1 MKKIIQIGG
10 NLRINGISSFIMTLY
25 RKMHS
30 DYQFIFINTAKGE
43 DHYREEILSL
53 GGKVYDVCVKGKG
66 LIRSLRQSKQIREII
81 RKEKPIAV
89 HSHYFSNNGLY
100 LKQAYKE
107 NVPVRVSHCH
117 QANPHG
123 LTLGKR
129 IAKAISAR
137 MVKKY
142 ATHCFACSDAAREF
156 MYGAGGETIY
166 NTIDYSRF
174 YDIENKEFVKYG
186 LDASKKYFLF
196 VGRFAKQKNIA
207 FLLNLCLNMRD
218 RTDIGFVF
226 VGHGPLQQEIESFIL
241 HNGLNN
247 VKILPPDSNVAE
259 LMSLSY
265 GLLLPSK
272 YEGLSIVLIEAQA
285 VGIKCLVSEAITQEA
300 QLGLLEYLPLK
311 EELWM
316 DKIDTLSRH
325 ERSVQPCKCAL
336 FDDYYLV
343 GVFDGVYSDIDSEEW
358 IKRGKEYSIG
368 SARFYR
374 HKELSQICFFRAA
387 ELGDPRGAFYYAL
400 GYFEG
405 NGVSKNINKA
415 QAIVAEIKNE
425 IECEAKNKK
434 ANFLVILGD
443 MYSFGLGKERD
454 FGMAFGYYSEAAD
467 LGNLEAMCDLGY
479 MYLVGQGVEKNEE
492 RSFYWYKKSAD
503 LGYVHSMRDVGQNY
517 LHGYGVKPDAQK
529 AMEYFEMASKHNY
542 SHGTGDIAYC
552 FLNGVGVEKDLEKA
566 KEYLLKA
573 LEQDAE
579 RTMRDLFS
587 YGIDVESLTQRHEL
601 RFVHYDELKEIG
613 ENNSYAGT
621 LCVTA
626 SVKFVDPACFYSSS
640 IKKIFVENDN
650 EFYCAEAGV
659 LFSKDKKTLV
669 RYPLASPEKVY
680 TVPEGIETIGRH
692 AFQNARNIEK
702 VILPHTVVRIEDS
715 AFDDCKNLFV
725 IELPDS
731 LGFIGA
737 WAFHGC
743 DSLKR
748 MSIPANVT
756 EIGAYAFGSCE
767 CLEWISVSCT
777 NAAFVSQDGNLY
789 TADKRILL
797 QYAIGKKNEKFT
809 APDETEKIAFRA
821 LSDAYFLREID
832 LSNVKDVGEKAF
844 AYDKALT
851 RITYKSG
858 VTFGEDAFAHTS
870 ASLIKEV
877 VE

>member
-1 MKKIIQIGG
+1 MKKVIQIGG

-25 RKMHS
+25 RKMHTE
-30 DYQFIFINTAKGE
+30 YQFIFINTAKRN

-53 GGKVYDVCVKGKG
+53 GGKVYDVCVKGRG

-100 LKQAYKE
+100 LKQSYKE
-107 NVPVRVSHCH
+107 NVPVRISHCH
-117 QANPHG
+117 QANPRG

-142 ATHCFACSDAAREF
+142 ATHCLACSDAAREF
-156 MYGAGGETIY
+156 LYGRDGETIY
-166 NTIDYSRF
+166 NAIDYSRF
-174 YDIENKEFVKYG
+174 FDMDNKEFAKYG
-186 LDASKKYFLF
+186 LDANKKYFLF
-196 VGRFAKQKNIA
+196 VGRFAKQKNIE

-226 VGHGPLQQEIESFIL
+226 VGHGHLQQEIESFISR
-241 HNGLNN
+241 NGLNN
-247 VKILPPDSNVAE
+247 IKILPPDSNITE

-265 GLLLPSK
+265 GLLLPSL
-272 YEGLSIVLIEAQA
+272 YEGLSIVSIEAQA
-285 VGIKCLVSEAITQEA
+285 VGIKCLVSEMITQEA

-311 EELWM
+311 EELWIE
-316 DKIDTLSRH
+316 KIDTLSRL
-325 ERSVQPCKCAL
+325 ERSVQPCKCAW
-336 FDDYYLV
+336 FDDHYLV
-343 GVFDGVYSDIDSEEW
+343 GVFDGIYSNIDSEEW

-368 SARFYR
+368 SKRFYR

-387 ELGDPRGAFYYAL
+387 KLGNPKGAFYYAL

-405 NGVSKNINKA
+405 NGASQDISKA
-415 QAIVAEIKNE
+415 QSIVAEIKDE
-425 IECEAKNKK
+425 IERKAKNKK
-434 ANFLVILGD
+434 ADFLVLLGD
-443 MYSFGLGKERD
+443 MYSFGLGKVRNFD
-454 FGMAFGYYSEAAD
+454 IAFGYYLEAAN

-492 RSFYWYKKSAD
+492 KSFYWYKKSAD

-517 LHGYGVKPDAQK
+517 LHGYGVKADAQK
-529 AMEYFEMASKHNY
+529 AMEYFEMASKNHY

-579 RTMRDLFS
+579 RTMRDLFA
-587 YGIDVESLTQRHEL
+587 YGIDVEALTQSHEL

-613 ENNSYAGT
+613 TNNSYAGK
-621 LCVTA
+621 LYVNA
-626 SVKFVDPACFYSSS
+626 SVKVVDPTCFYSSS
-640 IKKIFVENDN
+640 IKKIFVEKDN
-650 EFYCAEAGV
+650 KFYCTESGV

-680 TVPEGIETIGRH
+680 TVPEGVETIGRN

-702 VILPHTVVRIEDS
+702 VILPCTVKKIETS
-715 AFDDCKNLFV
+715 AFDDCKNLLV

-731 LGFIGA
+731 LVFIGA

-743 DSLKR
+743 DLLSEI
-748 MSIPANVT
+748 SIPSNVI
-756 EIGAYAFGSCE
+756 EIGTYAFGSCE
-767 CLEWISVSCT
+767 RLKWISVSDN
-777 NAAFVSQDGNLY
+777 NAAFASQDGNLY
-789 TADKRILL
+789 TADKKTLL
-797 QYAIGKKNEKFT
+797 QYAIGKKNEKYT
-809 APDETEKIAFRA
+809 APDVTEKIAFRA
-821 LSDAYFLREID
+821 LSDAYYLREID
-832 LSNVKDVGEKAF
+832 LRNVKNVDEKAF
-844 AYDKALT
+844 AYDKALA
-851 RITYKSG
+851 RITYKRG
-858 VTFGEDAFAHTS
+858 VTFGENAFAHTS
-870 ASLIKEV
+870 TSLIKEV
-877 VE
+877 VK